1 VHKDGKVLLHG
12 AVVGEPQP
20 SLSRLARHLDGVA
33 QVIGSLGAPV
43 HYVESVLADLV
54 SQDEQDEDRDLDR
67 ISGESTVRLCPG
79 AEGETYTYIRGNKLS
94 NAEGM
99 FEERVDP
106 VKSDQ
111 DNARD
116 QAVRGL
122 QPLSVGLV
130 RISWMVS
137 IVACSLRFGDV
148 AISLDPIQ
156 SIARCALVQVSIR
169 IGLFTYVLKKH
180 RYVAHIAM

>member
-1 VHKDGKVLLHG
+1 
-12 AVVGEPQP
+12 
-20 SLSRLARHLDGVA
+20 
-33 QVIGSLGAPV
+33 
-43 HYVESVLADLV
+43 
-54 SQDEQDEDRDLDR
+54 
-67 ISGESTVRLCPG
+67 
-79 AEGETYTYIRGNKLS
+79 
-94 NAEGM
+94 M

-106 VKSDQ
+106 VKSDE

-156 SIARCALVQVSIR
+156 SIARCALVQVSIW
-169 IGLFTYVLKKH
+169 IGFFTYVLKKH
-180 RYVAHIAM
+180 RYVAHMAM